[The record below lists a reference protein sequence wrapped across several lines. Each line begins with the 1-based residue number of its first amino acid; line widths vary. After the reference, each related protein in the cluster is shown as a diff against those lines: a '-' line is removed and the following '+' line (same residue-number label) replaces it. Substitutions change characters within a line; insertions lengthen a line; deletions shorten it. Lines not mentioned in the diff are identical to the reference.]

1 MKQLEILNKN
11 IDFSKD
17 GVIERDD
24 AIKAMNEYAEHY
36 HKQQVKSLN
45 IGSVSNCTDTKV
57 FEAARAVVDCEGS
70 YYSRCKEAIHY
81 LDELVRIMSEI
92 EDANDAV

>member
-1 MKQLEILNKN
+1 METPHLDKTIEQLKGLA
-11 IDFSKD
+11 
-17 GVIERDD
+17 ERVPTKEVKEKLQEYE
-24 AIKAMNEYAEHY
+24 AIKKALSIH
-36 HKQQVKSLN
+36 
-45 IGSVSNCTDTKV
+45 SVSNCTDTKV

-92 EDANDAV
+92 EDANDTV